1 MDLSNNDLE
10 SGLSLGIMEIDK
22 KVDMEENIKD
32 ALSCC
37 DSPGPGARS
46 PCNQR
51 LLSHFPS
58 FLRDL
63 SDNISENSSKGEET
77 IGPASIKYKKFD
89 YLTVEEQINRLYY
102 DGTDYYSSALDILAC
117 YVKGQKTIYMES
129 KYHSEQL
136 LNFLMFPA
144 IFASVTASVLAKAV
158 EDLAWGPLILSSVN
172 AFIAFLLAIIS
183 YLKLNPL
190 NLKKF

>member
-1 MDLSNNDLE
+1 MINLKLNEDLIDDFNKNGFLILDEFIDLKYLNTLKDRFEPLFKGEFETGVEPDEWNWKYGRDPNDVTRQICNAWKSDNLIKNDGMWGLDLSLNDLSENGLWDLSNNDLE

-77 IGPASIKYKKFD
+77 IGTPSIKYKK
-89 YLTVEEQINRLYY
+89 
-102 DGTDYYSSALDILAC
+102 S
-117 YVKGQKTIYMES
+117 
-129 KYHSEQL
+129 
-136 LNFLMFPA
+136 
-144 IFASVTASVLAKAV
+144 
-158 EDLAWGPLILSSVN
+158 GPL
-172 AFIAFLLAIIS
+172 
-183 YLKLNPL
+183 
-190 NLKKF
+190 